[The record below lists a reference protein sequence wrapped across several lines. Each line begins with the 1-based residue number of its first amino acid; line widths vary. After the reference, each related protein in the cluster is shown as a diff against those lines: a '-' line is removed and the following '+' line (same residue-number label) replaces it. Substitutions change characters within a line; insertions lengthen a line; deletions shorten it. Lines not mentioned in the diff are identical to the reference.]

1 MNQHEARM
9 QQSPSFTRQTVQ
21 ARKKATGFTLI
32 ELMIVVAIVGILA
45 AVAYPSY
52 QDHIRKSRRAAA
64 QSFLMDVGAKQQ
76 QYLIDARTYASTL
89 AELNMS
95 APPEVSSYY
104 NIDFD
109 PTPSTP
115 TAFNV
120 RATPQGSQTPDL
132 AGARL
137 ELDQSG
143 TKKPSG
149 KW

>member
-1 MNQHEARM
+1 MNDRNTWTQW
-9 QQSPSFTRQTVQ
+9 SPSGARHTVQ
-21 ARKKATGFTLI
+21 SRKQATGFTLI

-52 QDHIRKSRRAAA
+52 QDHIRKSRRVAA
-64 QSFLMDVGAKQQ
+64 QSFLMNVGARQQ

-89 AELNMS
+89 TELNIS
-95 APPEVSSYY
+95 VPPEVNPYY
-104 NIDFD
+104 TIDFN
-109 PTPSTP
+109 PASTAI
-115 TAFNV
+115 AFNV
-120 RATPQGSQTPDL
+120 RATPQDTQTPDL
-132 AGARL
+132 DGAKL